1 MIHINLDKK
10 REKNKIRALSPIAFE
25 EYMAN
30 LFRECGYEVTQ
41 TPPTNDGGKD
51 LILQYDG
58 RKYYVECKHFTEGA
72 VGREIIQ
79 KLVGAGIVDGDVDG
93 FIVATTSYYNDNA
106 IACMEKSNVPLFLL
120 DLEDII
126 SISINSDKQIMTDLF
141 LLNGSFQKQMYEDVQ
156 REKLLVKRIDDLE
169 KQLELQNKKLLE
181 LEKYKKIIPN
191 FGNLS
196 DYSFVV
202 DKYWVNYNSIKEFL
216 FCDCCV
222 VQCLYYSDRGAGEKL
237 FMKILFDRNTDKYYI
252 LAETVFNCIK
262 NELVYQ
268 KEYNPPL
275 SWYAKK
281 DINKSKL
288 RDYVFSMLNQ
298 KKSR

>member
-30 LFRECGYEVTQ
+30 LFREYGYEVIQ

-93 FIVATTSYYNDNA
+93 FVVATTSYYNDNA

-120 DLEDII
+120 DLDDIV
-126 SISINSDKQIMTDLF
+126 SICIAYKNQNKDDLF
-141 LLNGSFQKQMYEDVQ
+141 LTDE
-156 REKLLVKRIDDLE
+156 EKKRIE
-169 KQLELQNKKLLE
+169 NKKIE
-181 LEKYKKIIPN
+181 LKTEKFKTDFADLSNYKQKIASVYFINPQT
-191 FGNLS
+191 
-196 DYSFVV
+196 
-202 DKYWVNYNSIKEFL
+202 IKRIS
-216 FCDCCV
+216 
-222 VQCLYYSDRGAGEKL
+222 LYYNKAVECSYCFEKDK
-237 FMKILFDRNTDKYYI
+237 FHREYRKVIFTYTDTYF
-252 LAETVFNCIK
+252 LLHEAAFHHWK
-262 NELVYQ
+262 NEIIYQ
-268 KEYNPPL
+268 NIYEPPL
-275 SWYAKK
+275 RHTMENAMRLRM
-281 DINKSKL
+281 L
-288 RDYVFSMLNQ
+288 RDYVFSCC
-298 KKSR
+298 R